1 MALLLTSIGRTRKY
15 HLSAMD
21 RKIKKKT
28 WTAKRIFTI
37 LGSAGIVTMILYVF
51 VFADN
56 SSKLNVEQDKIN
68 IASVSEGAFQEFIP
82 VEGQVLP
89 KITIRMDAVVGGN
102 VRRKILEGGMEVE
115 EGDTILEL
123 ENRNLEMA
131 YIGQQT
137 STNRLRNEIEIANN
151 NLQQMLFNSRAR
163 VINLDF
169 NIDAAQDLYSRN
181 EILHQDS
188 VISDKEYL
196 DSKRNYDMLMATRV
210 NTLKQMEFDSINTI
224 TTVRQNESRLV
235 TSEESLIIVKGQ
247 LEDLYVTAPMTG
259 LLGTVD
265 AQVGQ
270 QVNQGETIALIDD
283 LDGFK
288 IIAPVDQ
295 HYLPRIYE
303 GLRGTFDFAGENYA
317 LTIRKKF
324 PEINGGTFNVEMLF
338 DSEPPAQIN
347 RGQTISI
354 RLQLSEERQ
363 AIMIPRGSFFQTTG
377 GNWIF
382 VLNEEGTE
390 ATRRNIRVGQQN
402 TRQYEVLEGLQPGE
416 RVVTSSYDGYEDKDK
431 LVIKK

>member
-1 MALLLTSIGRTRKY
+1 
-15 HLSAMD
+15 MD
-21 RKIKKKT
+21 RKIKKKI

-37 LGSAGIVTMILYVF
+37 LGSAAIVAMILYVF

-68 IASVSEGAFQEFIP
+68 IASVTEGAFQEFIP

-89 KITIRMDAVVGGN
+89 KITIQMDAVVGGN

-115 EGDTILEL
+115 EGDTILQL
-123 ENRNLEMA
+123 ENRNLEMQ
-131 YIGQQT
+131 YIIQQT
-137 STNRLRNEIEIANN
+137 NTNRLRNEIEIANN
-151 NLQQMLFNSRAR
+151 NLQQSLFRSRAN
-163 VINLDF
+163 VINMDF
-169 NIDAAQDLYSRN
+169 NIDQAEDLYTRN
-181 EILHQDS
+181 TELYKDK
-188 VISDKEYL
+188 VISEQEYL
-196 DSKRNYDMLMATRV
+196 NSKRAYDRLIANRT
-210 NTLKQMEFDSINTI
+210 NTLRQMEFDSINTV
-224 TTVRQNESRLV
+224 TTVRQNEARLI
-235 TSEESLIIVKGQ
+235 TSQESLVIVRGQ
-247 LEDLYVTAPMTG
+247 LEDLFVRAPMTG
-259 LLGTVD
+259 LLGTVSVE
-265 AQVGQ
+265 VGQ
-270 QVNQGETIALIDD
+270 QVVQGMTIALIDD

-303 GLRGTFDFAGENYA
+303 GLRGTFDFAGSNYA

-338 DSEPPAQIN
+338 DDAVPTQIN

-382 VLNEEGTE
+382 VLNEDGTE
-390 ATRRNIRVGQQN
+390 AIRRNIRVGQQN

-416 RVVTSSYDGYEDKDK
+416 RVVTSSYDGYDDKDK
-431 LVIKK
+431 LIIKQ